1 MSAYITVSF
10 TPTNKE
16 ELQRYSSSVPEI
28 LKKYSGEYL
37 AKGES
42 LYLHGEP
49 QYQMQVILVFP
60 SKEHAL
66 SWYNSEEYQALLP
79 IRDRGMRSQFQLIS

>member
-1 MSAYITVSF
+1 MPAYITVNF

-16 ELQRYSSSVPEI
+16 QLLLYSASVPEI

-37 AKGES
+37 AKGNS
-42 LYLHGEP
+42 LCLHGESP
-49 QYQMQVILVFP
+49 FQMQVILAFP

-66 SWYNSEEYQALLP
+66 NWYNSEEYQALLP
-79 IRDRGMRSQFQLIS
+79 LRDQGMQSQFLLLS